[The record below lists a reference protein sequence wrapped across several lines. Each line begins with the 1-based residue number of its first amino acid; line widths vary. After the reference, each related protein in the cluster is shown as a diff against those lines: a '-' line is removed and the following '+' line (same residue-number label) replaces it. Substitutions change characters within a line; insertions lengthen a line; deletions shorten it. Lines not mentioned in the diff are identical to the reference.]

1 VLLELFFLPTVYFLK
16 ENTCWNIYIFL
27 LIAHS
32 GPLSLKQEY
41 TST

>member
-1 VLLELFFLPTVYFLK
+1 L
-16 ENTCWNIYIFL
+16 NIYIFL